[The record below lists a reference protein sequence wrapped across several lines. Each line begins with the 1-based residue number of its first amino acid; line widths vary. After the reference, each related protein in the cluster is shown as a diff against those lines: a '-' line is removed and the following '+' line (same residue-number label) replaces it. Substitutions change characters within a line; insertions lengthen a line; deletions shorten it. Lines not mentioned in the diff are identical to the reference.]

1 MRKALHILFL
11 TMLVCLPA
19 YGQKTSMKKLES
31 QRAQLEKDIALINRQ
46 LAQNS
51 KNSSAAMNTL
61 TLVRSKIS
69 AREKLIA
76 GCDQTLRLL
85 NDSISVCQGEL
96 NRLQARY
103 DTLSLYYGRLIRG
116 SYKNRDSRI
125 WYMYVLSSESMGQA
139 FRRFGYLRSLSAQM
153 SDQALKIRE
162 TSARLEVEKERLT
175 TLRNEADEMRRK
187 VVKERASLQDEE
199 AEHSR
204 LVSQLSKDRK
214 KYQQQLQEKNRQKE
228 ALNRKIA
235 DLIRAQQE
243 AAAKAAAGKGKA
255 KGGKTAGKTTST
267 EIDTKL
273 SGEFAANKGRLPWPV
288 EGAVVERFGKH
299 KHPVYTNVDL
309 PQNNGVT
316 LTVKRGA
323 EAKAVFNGKVTQ
335 IVVLPGYNQ
344 CVLVNHGAYYTLY
357 SKLATVAVKPG
368 DKVKTG
374 QVVGIVDTIGGEDL
388 FHFELWHDTT
398 PQNPENWLRD

>member
-1 MRKALHILFL
+1 MRRALHILIL
-11 TMLVCLPA
+11 ALVVCLPA

-85 NDSISVCQGEL
+85 NDSIGVCQGEI

-116 SYKNRDSRI
+116 SYKNRDSRM

-153 SDQALKIRE
+153 SGQALKIRE

-175 TLRNEADEMRRK
+175 TLRNDADEMRRK

-199 AEHSR
+199 AESSR
-204 LVSQLSKDRK
+204 LVNQLSKDRK

-243 AAAKAAAGKGKA
+243 AAAKAAGKGKA
-255 KGGKTAGKTTST
+255 KGGKAGGKTTST
-267 EIDTKL
+267 EIDAKL

-323 EAKAVFNGKVTQ
+323 EAKAVFNGTVTQ

-344 CVLVNHGAYYTLY
+344 CVLVSHGEYFTLY
-357 SKLATVAVKPG
+357 SKLKTVNVKTG
-368 DKVKTG
+368 DKVVTG
-374 QVVGIVDTIGGEDL
+374 QAVGTVDTIGGEDL
-388 FHFELWHDTT
+388 FHFELWKGST
-398 PQNPENWLRD
+398 PQTPENWLKN